1 MKVRRSRASP
11 PEAIDTL
18 ARSVARARRV
28 PWRASGTGSPSRA
41 ATSPAKPGVGD
52 HACAP
57 VTASAWQRGSPGSGA
72 SRQTCTA
79 NRQVPSA
86 RPSPSQVGSPSVQRA
101 TRPRGTPA
109 TSVTSMQSVFGGP
122 PPRKRM
128 KGPVCAGVAT
138 GCSTIAPAK
147 AAHANGRGVMRA
159 TFRQRTSALRSR
171 RIGLL
176 REDAN
181 FGPVL
186 LVHAIDRLERVVGRI
201 VEPEQV
207 AVLVL
212 LGVGAERERLGA
224 VVLPGAG
231 PLEALARLEF
241 QLPAL

>member
-28 PWRASGTGSPSRA
+28 PWRASGTPTVGVHVSGVATGMGSPSRA

-52 HACAP
+52 
-57 VTASAWQRGSPGSGA
+57 
-72 SRQTCTA
+72 
-79 NRQVPSA
+79 
-86 RPSPSQVGSPSVQRA
+86 
-101 TRPRGTPA
+101 
-109 TSVTSMQSVFGGP
+109 P

-186 LVHAIDRLERVVGRI
+186 LVHAIDRLERGVGRV